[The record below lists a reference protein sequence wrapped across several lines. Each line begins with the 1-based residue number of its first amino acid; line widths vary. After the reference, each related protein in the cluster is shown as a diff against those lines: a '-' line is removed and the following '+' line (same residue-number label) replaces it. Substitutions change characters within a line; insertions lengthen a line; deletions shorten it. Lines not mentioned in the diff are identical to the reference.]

1 MLEQEC
7 PGATVIPI
15 LLSTDKTQLT
25 LFWNKSAY
33 PLYITIGKYSER
45 NLTKVISLCLLYV
58 LLTYLP
64 TTWLENVTNK
74 SQHRWVINNLYHSCM
89 HKILKPLEVAGIS
102 GVNMSTGSRNMHWV
116 HPIFASFIRDYLE
129 QILSSGGVTI
139 LFPHANHF
147 PLFQH
152 GQRPP
157 HFKTF

>member
-1 MLEQEC
+1 MLEREC

-15 LLSTDKTQLT
+15 LLSTDKTQST

-33 PLYITIGKYSER
+33 PLYITIGKYFER

-74 SQHRWVINNLYHSCM
+74 PQHRWVINNLYHSCM
-89 HKILKPLEVAGIS
+89 HKILEPLEVAGIS
-102 GVNMSTGSRNMHWV
+102 GVNMSTGSRNMHQV

-157 HFKTF
+157 HFKKF